1 MVKSKRVLKKRRTP
15 NLKVS
20 HNKESEKMERG
31 QVWSVDVLLAVVI
44 FVSVILIFYVT
55 MSSRQKPD
63 IKELQAE
70 SSSLKLELE
79 KNNELS
85 FILND
90 QVDELK
96 FQAFVDDA
104 TDDYTALKQKLG
116 VKGDFCIFYED
127 AEGNIIPINDST
139 HNRLLVGVVNGN
151 ISIDVTPCG
160 GLI

>member
-1 MVKSKRVLKKRRTP
+1 MVKRKRVLKKRRTP

-20 HNKESEKMERG
+20 HKKESEKMERG

-55 MSSRQKPD
+55 MSRQKPD

-79 KNNELS
+79 KNHELS

-96 FQAFVDDA
+96 FQAFIDNA
-104 TDDYTALKQKLG
+104 TDNYTALKQKLG

-127 AEGNIIPINDST
+127 AEGYIIPINDST
-139 HNRLLVGVVNGN
+139 NNKLLVGVGNGN
-151 ISIDVTPCG
+151 VSIAGTPCG
-160 GLI
+160 QII

>member
-1 MVKSKRVLKKRRTP
+1 MVKSKRVLKKRRTQ

-79 KNNELS
+79 KNHELS

-96 FQAFVDDA
+96 FQAFVDNA
-104 TDDYTALKQKLG
+104 TDNYTALKQKLG

-127 AEGNIIPINDST
+127 AEGYIIPINDS
-139 HNRLLVGVVNGN
+139 NNLLVGVGNGN
-151 ISIDVTPCG
+151 ISIAGIPCG
-160 GLI
+160 SALPP

>member
-1 MVKSKRVLKKRRTP
+1 MAKSKRVLKKRRTP

-96 FQAFVDDA
+96 FQAFMDDVS
-104 TDDYTALKQKLG
+104 TNYTAVKQKLG

-127 AEGNIIPINDST
+127 AEGNIIPIGN
-139 HNRLLVGVVNGN
+139 NLLVGVGNGN
-151 ISIDVTPCG
+151 ISIGIDPCG
-160 GLI
+160 QAIS